1 MLYRLIAIAF
11 AGVAFADVIPINS
24 PSSITPN
31 ADVAI
36 SWSSDSPTYTLRIV
50 VNEAQ
55 LQEINSIP
63 DAEYSWKATGVKT
76 GGNQIEFLVWD
87 SAGNAGQSEAV
98 AVVKSGSGSTQI
110 GVDTSTVTGTKEGHT
125 KSSASKTGDTGTD
138 VAHQTDTSS
147 TATITSSGVVGNLT
161 ASGAFDFATVVST
174 SPSSTSTSSPT
185 SGTATTSSSSAGS
198 ESPSASSSAN
208 GDSSPSSNNVVLY
221 IGIGAVVL
229 AVILAVAFFFWWR
242 QRRPSDD
249 SNANASAGDSKK
261 LLSQS
266 DSNAEKGQSK
276 PASTADESE
285 QSPSD
290 SDDGAARTTPTRK
303 SAQSM
308 GKSRSVS
315 KFGPDRIARPTVLI
329 HL

>member
-1 MLYRLIAIAF
+1 M
-11 AGVAFADVIPINS
+11 
-24 PSSITPN
+24 
-31 ADVAI
+31 
-36 SWSSDSPTYTLRIV
+36 
-50 VNEAQ
+50 
-55 LQEINSIP
+55 
-63 DAEYSWKATGVKT
+63 
-76 GGNQIEFLVWD
+76 
-87 SAGNAGQSEAV
+87 
-98 AVVKSGSGSTQI
+98 
-110 GVDTSTVTGTKEGHT
+110 
-125 KSSASKTGDTGTD
+125 
-138 VAHQTDTSS
+138 
-147 TATITSSGVVGNLT
+147 
-161 ASGAFDFATVVST
+161 
-174 SPSSTSTSSPT
+174 
-185 SGTATTSSSSAGS
+185 
-198 ESPSASSSAN
+198 
-208 GDSSPSSNNVVLY
+208 
-221 IGIGAVVL
+221 L
-229 AVILAVAFFFWWR
+229 AVILAVAFFLSVYLNFQEGFSRKNASLTMLFGQRLYSWWR